1 MDAPSTNLYYV
12 PTEIPAEYCFDSNS
26 TFSEYADVWIEENTS
41 ILAVK
46 TISRYRDLLK
56 RINMGIGHIPLKDIQ
71 PYHLRQFL
79 GKISQYGVN
88 NAPENAYPKKP
99 YYTIT
104 DLFLLFCS
112 RQSGIN

>member
-46 TISRYRDLLK
+46 TISRSRDLL
-56 RINMGIGHIPLKDIQ
+56 
-71 PYHLRQFL
+71 
-79 GKISQYGVN
+79 
-88 NAPENAYPKKP
+88 
-99 YYTIT
+99 
-104 DLFLLFCS
+104 
-112 RQSGIN
+112 

>member
-56 RINMGIGHIPLKDIQ
+56 RINIGIGIFRLKTYSRIICGNS
-71 PYHLRQFL
+71 L
-79 GKISQYGVN
+79 GR
-88 NAPENAYPKKP
+88 YPN
-99 YYTIT
+99 TV
-104 DLFLLFCS
+104 
-112 RQSGIN
+112 